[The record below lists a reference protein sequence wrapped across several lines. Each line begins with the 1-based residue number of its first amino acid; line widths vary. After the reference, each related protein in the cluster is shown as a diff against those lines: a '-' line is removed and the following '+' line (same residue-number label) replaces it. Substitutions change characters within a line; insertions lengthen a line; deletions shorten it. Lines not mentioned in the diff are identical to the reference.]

1 MVINQIVELSM
12 DSKVSGKY
20 QIVVF
25 ANLNIDYYERKLR
38 EQIIEQFI
46 ISCILTFLRILF
58 LLFNTFLCTVQFITI
73 KYVSCRYFK
82 KRRKKII

>member
-25 ANLNIDYYERKLR
+25 ANLNIDYYERKFR
-38 EQIIEQFI
+38 EQRVELFI

-58 LLFNTFLCTVQFITI
+58 FII
-73 KYVSCRYFK
+73 
-82 KRRKKII
+82 